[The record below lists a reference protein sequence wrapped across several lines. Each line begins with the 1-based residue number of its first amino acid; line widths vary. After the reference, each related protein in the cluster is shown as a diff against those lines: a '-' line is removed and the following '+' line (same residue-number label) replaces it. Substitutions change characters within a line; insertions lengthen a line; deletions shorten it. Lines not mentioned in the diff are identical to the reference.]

1 MENSFKIFTNGLS
14 TGLFLQLAVGPVFF
28 YIINLALQGT
38 LYDGLVAV
46 FAVTLVDYFYIILS
60 VMGIGKFLE
69 VSKAKKT
76 FGIVSS
82 IVLIVFGF
90 IIIKGVLN
98 SEYSTVIK
106 IVSKDLS
113 SSFFTALILTITNPL
128 TIIFFTSLF
137 TTKSIEYNYTR
148 KNLYIFGFSVGL
160 ATIVFMSASV
170 ILFSL
175 VKGVI
180 PVIVIRILNLFV
192 GFVLICYGSMRIIRT
207 LNLKILRKETNEN
220 R

>member
-1 MENSFKIFTNGLS
+1 MKNIFKIFINGLS

-28 YIINLALQGT
+28 YITNLTLQRT
-38 LYDGLVAV
+38 IYDGLIAV
-46 FAVTLVDYFYIILS
+46 FAVSLVDYFFIALS

-69 VSKAKKT
+69 ASKAKKA

-90 IIIKGVLN
+90 ITIKGVLN
-98 SEYSTVIK
+98 SGFSSVLK
-106 IVSKDLS
+106 IVSKNLL
-113 SSFFTALILTITNPL
+113 SSFFSALILTITNPL
-128 TIIFFTSLF
+128 TIILFTSLF
-137 TTKSIEYNYTR
+137 TAKTIGYNYTR

-170 ILFSL
+170 IFFSL

-180 PVIVIRILNLFV
+180 PIIVIRILNLFV
-192 GFVLICYGSMRIIRT
+192 GFVLIGYGAMQTIRISNQKYCGKGIT
-207 LNLKILRKETNEN
+207 
-220 R
+220 